1 MPKVNVDVNDQSD
14 ARIQQETKEVAQP
27 ISNENKNA
35 MDSSLA
41 AQVQNSLAGKKA
53 GKEKF
58 LDMSQLNS
66 QLNSKQPVK
75 QIKTNKVM
83 LLNSYLD
90 FMLTVPTYKYQQT
103 ALGNKISEA
112 FLYFEV

>member
-1 MPKVNVDVNDQSD
+1 MASNTKKNTSLFGNVPKVNVDVNDQSD
-14 ARIQQETKEVAQP
+14 ARIQQKTKEVAQP
-27 ISNENKNA
+27 ISNERQA
-35 MDSSLA
+35 
-41 AQVQNSLAGKKA
+41 KK
-53 GKEKF
+53 KF

-112 FLYFEV
+112 VFYA